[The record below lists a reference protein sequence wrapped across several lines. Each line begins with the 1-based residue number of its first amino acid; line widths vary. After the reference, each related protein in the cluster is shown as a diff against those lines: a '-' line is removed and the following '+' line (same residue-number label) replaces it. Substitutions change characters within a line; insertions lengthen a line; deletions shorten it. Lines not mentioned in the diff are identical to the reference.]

1 MQAAYV
7 LRLALYALL
16 PYAGS
21 VLWVLPVEVLHGV
34 TFACGWGAGTVN
46 CKTLAPPGLAAT
58 MQVGGSRSHAA
69 LASHVEAY

>member
-1 MQAAYV
+1 MYA

-58 MQVGGSRSHAA
+58 MQVGGPRNATPLCSG
-69 LASHVEAY
+69 L